1 MRPLALAAL
10 LFALFAALPAVADPL
25 LRTPA
30 LSRTQ
35 IAFTY
40 AGDLWVVGREGGEA
54 RRLTTGVGVET
65 DPAFSPDGQWLAFT
79 GQYDGNWD
87 VYLIPVA
94 GGVPRRLTW
103 HPGIDRVVGWTPDG
117 KRVLFRSGRNQPFA
131 NQLFTV
137 AVEGGGL
144 PAALPFPTAEEGTLS
159 PDGSRLAYVPRW
171 NRRNAPGTYVA
182 WKRYRGG
189 LASPV
194 WIGNLADSAVEEVPH
209 QGSNDFDPQWIGDKV
224 YFLSDRNG
232 PVTLFAY
239 DTVSRKVSQVLE
251 NHGADIA
258 SASAGPGA
266 IVYDQ
271 LGKLFLFDLSTGRS
285 RGVEVKVAGDLPAVR
300 PHYMKVTADRIDSSA
315 LSPTGVRAVFEAHGE
330 ILTVPAEKGDVR
342 NLTHSPG
349 VAERS
354 PAWSPD
360 GQKIA
365 YFSDESGEY
374 ALHIADQ
381 TGAGTVKKIDLGNPP
396 SFFYEPK
403 WSPDGKKIA
412 YTDKRL
418 NVWYVDLAK
427 GTPVKVDSDTYDA
440 PTRAL
445 DPAWSP
451 DSRFLAYTK
460 TLRNHMG
467 AVFIHAL
474 DSGKSTQ
481 VTDGMSDA
489 RYAVFDKSGK
499 YLYFTASTD
508 VGPTTGWLDMSSFLR
523 PVTRSVYVA
532 VLDKT
537 LPSPLAPLSDE
548 EKDAAVKEGKDGKD
562 GKEADTDK
570 DKGKGKDKEKVPV
583 VKVDFD
589 GIDQRILSLPL
600 PGRNYVSLA
609 DGKEGVLILFEA
621 PPVGSPVRGGTV
633 QRFELAKRK
642 TEKLLDGVQTLVVS
656 HDGEKMLVRVGEA
669 WSIVPTAAPPKPG
682 DGALSVEGLEVLVDP
697 PAEWRQ
703 MYREVWRLE
712 RDFFYDPNLHG
723 LDLKAA
729 VARYQPYVEGVGHR
743 SDLNALFNEML
754 GEITV
759 GHMYVA
765 GGDAPEVPRVKVGL
779 LGADYEIANGRYRFA
794 RIFSGENWNPDLQAP
809 LTQPGVNVKPGEYL
823 LAVGGRELKASDDVY
838 SFFEATAGKSVVIE
852 VGPSADGKGSR
863 KVTVVPVDGEEQLR
877 ELAWVEGNRRKVDE
891 LSGGRLAYV
900 YLPNTGGAGYSNF
913 NRYFFAQ
920 IGREGAVIDERYNGG
935 GAAAD
940 YIVDYLRR
948 PLLNYFTSREGE
960 DFTTPV
966 GSIFGPKVMII
977 NESAG
982 SGGDAL
988 PWYFRKLAIGPL
1000 IGERTWG
1007 GLVGIFDYPSLIG
1020 GGRVTAPRVAF
1031 YNPNGTWD
1039 VENHGVAPD
1048 VEVELD
1054 PKAWRQGH
1062 DAQLEKAVQT
1072 ALDLLAKNPLPK
1084 AKRPPYPNYHQPT
1097 QTAGAAQPAE
1107 PAPAKP

>member
-1 MRPLALAAL
+1 MRRLALAVL
-10 LFALFAALPAVADPL
+10 LFALLAAVPAGAEPL
-25 LRTPA
+25 LRTPV

-87 VYLIPVA
+87 VYLVPVA
-94 GGVPRRLTW
+94 GGIPRRLTW
-103 HPGIDRVVGWTPDG
+103 HPGIDRAVGWTPDG
-117 KRVLFRSGRNQPFA
+117 KRVVFRSGRDSPFA
-131 NQLFTV
+131 NRLYTV

-144 PAALPFPTAEEGTLS
+144 PQALPLPTAEEGTFS
-159 PDGSRLAYVPRW
+159 PDGTHLAYVPRW
-171 NRRNAPGTYVA
+171 NRRSAPGVYVA

-189 LASPV
+189 LTSPI
-194 WIGNLADSAVEEVPH
+194 WIARLADSAVEEIPR
-209 QGSNDFDPQWIGDKV
+209 QGSSDFDPMWIGDRV

-232 PVTLFAY
+232 PATLFVY
-239 DTVSRKVSQVLE
+239 DTATQKVTQALE
-251 NHGADIA
+251 NPGPDVA

-271 LGKLFLFDLSTGRS
+271 LGKLHLYDLASGRS
-285 RGVEVKVAGDLPAVR
+285 RAVEVKVSGDLPAVR
-300 PHYMKVTADRIDSSA
+300 PHYVKVADRIDFA
-315 LSPTGVRAVFEAHGE
+315 GLSPTGMRAVFEAHGE

-342 NLTHSPG
+342 NLTHTPG
-349 VAERS
+349 VAERY

-365 YFSDESGEY
+365 FFSDESGEY
-374 ALHIADQ
+374 ALHVADQ
-381 TGAGTVKKIDLGNPP
+381 TGAGPVKKIDLGNPP
-396 SFFYEPK
+396 SFFYDPK
-403 WSPDGKKIA
+403 WSPDGQKIA
-412 YTDKRL
+412 YSDKRL
-418 NVWYVDLAK
+418 NLWLVDVAK
-427 GTPVKVDSDTYDA
+427 GKPVRVDTDTYES
-440 PTRAL
+440 PTRGL

-460 TLRNHMG
+460 ELRNHMQ
-467 AVFIHAL
+467 AVFIHSL
-474 DSGKSTQ
+474 ETGRSTQ

-499 YLYFTASTD
+499 YLYFAASTD
-508 VGPTTGWLDMSSFLR
+508 VGPTTGWLDMSSFQH

-532 VLDKT
+532 VLDKS

-548 EKDAAVKEGKDGKD
+548 EKDAAAKEGKDAKD
-562 GKEADTDK
+562 GDK
-570 DKGKGKDKEKVPV
+570 DKDTKDKAKAAVPA

-589 GIDQRILSLPL
+589 GIGQRILSLPV
-600 PGRNYVSLA
+600 PARNYSGLDA
-609 DGKEGVLILFEA
+609 GKEGVVILFET
-621 PPVGSPVRGGTV
+621 PPQGGGAKGNV
-633 QRFELAKRK
+633 VHRFALDKRK

-656 HDGEKMLVRVGEA
+656 YDGEKMLVRQGDS
-669 WSIVPTAAPPKPG
+669 WSIVPTAPAGAPPKAG
-682 DGALSVEGLEVLVDP
+682 EGVLALEGLEILVDP

-703 MYREVWRLE
+703 MYREVWRME
-712 RDFFYDPNLHG
+712 RDFFYDPSLHG

-729 VARYQPYVEGVGHR
+729 MARYQPYVDGIGHR

-765 GGDAPEVPRVKVGL
+765 GGDAPEVPKVKVGL
-779 LGADYEIANGRYRFA
+779 LGADYEVAEGRYRFA
-794 RIFSGENWNPDLQAP
+794 RIYDGENWNPDLQAP
-809 LTQPGVNVKPGEYL
+809 LTQPGVNVKQGEYL
-823 LAVGGRELKASDDVY
+823 LSVGGRELKATDDLH
-838 SFFEATAGKSVVIE
+838 SFFEATAGKSVVLE
-852 VGPSADGKGSR
+852 VGPRADGKGGR
-863 KVTVVPVDGEEQLR
+863 KVTVVPVDSENQLR
-877 ELAWVEGNRRKVDE
+877 GLAWMEDNRRKVDQ

-900 YLPNTGGAGYSNF
+900 YLPDTGGGGYSNF

-920 IGREGAVIDERYNGG
+920 LGHEGAVIDERFNGG

-948 PLLNYFTSREGE
+948 PLLNYFTTREGE

-966 GSIFGPKVMII
+966 GSIFGPKVMIV

-988 PWYFRKLAIGPL
+988 PWYFRKLEIGPL

-1007 GLVGIFDYPSLIG
+1007 GLVGIYDYPTLIG

-1062 DAQLEKAVQT
+1062 DLQLEKAVQT

-1084 AKRPPYPNYHQPT
+1084 AKRPAYPNYQQKT
-1097 QTAGAAQPAE
+1097 QQKTQKAVAGSGG
-1107 PAPAKP
+1107 